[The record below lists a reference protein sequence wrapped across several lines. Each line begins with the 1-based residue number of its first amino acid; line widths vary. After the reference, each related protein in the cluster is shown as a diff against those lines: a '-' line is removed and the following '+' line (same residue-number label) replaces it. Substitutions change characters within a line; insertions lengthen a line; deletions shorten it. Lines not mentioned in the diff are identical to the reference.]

1 MSPARGLSTNL
12 SMDSGS
18 GLSSRR
24 CDRSAT
30 CRRITCKS
38 LQHGMPISGPDILVR
53 TLSSPHVTD
62 KHGNAWSYHS
72 RSDHHSKVACWGI
85 VFDFLRS
92 SALFRRHVSAG
103 RVGFGIN
110 HEMRDFQHDRKKDL
124 DLVICQPGTGKSSGR
139 TLSNLVTHYGIDL
152 KSAEHKELAGLPSLS
167 EMPVGNVL
175 MALEAK
181 ACMTAHQRALP
192 RLYDELNSS
201 HQTVHGAHDSAIAAG
216 LVMIN
221 IADRFLSSD
230 LNKANRVS
238 APQWSTHPQPKSVDI
253 TLAKV
258 KQLPRR
264 SNTGIAGYD
273 ALGII
278 VVDCVNDGSPV
289 RLHTSSPA
297 PQAQDNYHYE
307 TLINRL
313 QVLYDTRFA
322 QI

>member
-1 MSPARGLSTNL
+1 MA
-12 SMDSGS
+12 
-18 GLSSRR
+18 
-24 CDRSAT
+24 
-30 CRRITCKS
+30 
-38 LQHGMPISGPDILVR
+38 ISGPDILVR

-85 VFDFLRS
+85 VFDFLRAS
-92 SALFRRHVSAG
+92 GLFRKHVGEG

-124 DLVICQPGTGKSSGR
+124 DLVICQPGSDTRTGR
-139 TLSNLVTHYGIDL
+139 TLTDLVAHYGIDL
-152 KSAEHKELAGLPSLS
+152 TKGEQKELAGLPRLV
-167 EMPVGNVL
+167 ELPVGNVL
-175 MALEAK
+175 LALEAK

-201 HQTVHGAHDSAIAAG
+201 HLTVHGAHDSAIAAG

-230 LNKANRVS
+230 LNKANRET
-238 APQWSTHPQPKSVDI
+238 APQWSTHQQPKSVDI

-264 SNTGIAGYD
+264 SATGVAGYD
-273 ALGII
+273 ALGVV
-278 VVDCVNDGSPV
+278 VVDCVNDGSTV
-289 RLHTSSPA
+289 RYHAKLPA
-297 PQAQDNYHYE
+297 PQAQDNYHYA

>member
-1 MSPARGLSTNL
+1 
-12 SMDSGS
+12 
-18 GLSSRR
+18 
-24 CDRSAT
+24 
-30 CRRITCKS
+30 
-38 LQHGMPISGPDILVR
+38 MPISGPDILVR
-53 TLSSPHVTD
+53 TLSTPHVTD
-62 KHGNAWSYHS
+62 KHGNVWSYHS
-72 RSDHHSKVACWGI
+72 RSDHHSKVACWAI
-85 VFDFLRS
+85 VFDLLRS
-92 SALFRRHVSAG
+92 SALFRRHVAEG
-103 RVGFGIN
+103 KVGFGIN

-124 DLVICQPGTGKSSGR
+124 DLVICQPGDGRPTGR
-139 TLSNLVTHYGIDL
+139 TLADLVSHYDIHLTG
-152 KSAEHKELAGLPSLS
+152 AEAGELGRLPVLQ

-201 HQTVHGAHDSAIAAG
+201 HLTVHGAHDSAISAG

-230 LNKANRVS
+230 LNKANRAS
-238 APQWSTHPQPKSVDI
+238 APQWSTHPQPKSVEI
-253 TLAKV
+253 TIAKV
-258 KQLPRR
+258 RQLPRR
-264 SNTGIAGYD
+264 ANTGIVGYD

-278 VVDCVNDGSPV
+278 VVECVNDGSPV
-289 RLHTSSPA
+289 RNYTTVPA
-297 PQAQDNYHYE
+297 PQAQDNYHYA